1 MHITIARA
9 ALLGTVAAAALAAT
23 PALAQ
28 ESADTSTASA
38 ANQQTQ
44 ATPAEA
50 SDETAREVDQF
61 DTASSAARR
70 QVTSLRDFDEHM
82 LSDIGLTR
90 RDVHEALQL
99 PFGSDPARE
108 LQARASRNRRR
119 GWNE

>member
-1 MHITIARA
+1 MREAASFIAGQSGSANTGALQSVLGA
-9 ALLGTVAAAALAAT
+9 ALHALRAWH
-23 PALAQ
+23 
-28 ESADTSTASA
+28 S
-38 ANQQTQ
+38 
-44 ATPAEA
+44 
-50 SDETAREVDQF
+50 
-61 DTASSAARR
+61 RR